1 MIIDFHTHTF
11 PDRIASRAIA
21 GMQANSHA
29 AAFGDGTLAGL
40 RASGESKSTPITRE
54 WTLTIFAISGS

>member
-11 PDRIASRAIA
+11 PDKIATRAIS

-29 AAFGDGTLAGL
+29 SAFLKVL
-40 RASGESKSTPITRE
+40 FPRCMR
-54 WTLTIFAISGS
+54 L